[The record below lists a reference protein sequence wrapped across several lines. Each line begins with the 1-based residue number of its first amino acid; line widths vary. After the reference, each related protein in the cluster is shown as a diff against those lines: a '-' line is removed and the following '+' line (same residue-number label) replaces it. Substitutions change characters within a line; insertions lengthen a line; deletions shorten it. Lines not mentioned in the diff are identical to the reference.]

1 MEPQPPRNKTRE
13 HVLVFTLVTVVGG
26 ISSFFLYVVSLGMFA
41 YVLGVAIVV
50 VLVGYLHFMLWG
62 SALSNEVAGEREEHR
77 VREQMEAERREP

>member
-13 HVLVFTLVTVVGG
+13 NLITFTLVTVVGG
-26 ISSFFLYVVSLGMFA
+26 IASFFLYIVSLGIFA

-62 SALSNEVAGEREEHR
+62 EALSNEVAGEREEHR
-77 VREQMEAERREP
+77 IREQMEAEGRDI